1 MIFSAFL
8 VCSAFPVVF
17 ILEHFMT
24 NYVDAIHVL
33 ILLFASQIFFTVVK
47 CIYVN
52 LYKANK
58 MQTKYFQRWISVIA
72 VAFISNIMAY
82 FLVKTKEAFAI
93 ATLVSAM
100 YWFVMSAID
109 FKEISYSI
117 KEITYLIVETVCF
130 IFCGYIFNS
139 VVGFVAYLFLTVLIT
154 IVLMND
160 SVIYMLKLIS
170 VIAKKK
176 NDNEIEEG

>member
-1 MIFSAFL
+1 M
-8 VCSAFPVVF
+8 
-17 ILEHFMT
+17 
-24 NYVDAIHVL
+24 
-33 ILLFASQIFFTVVK
+33 K

-100 YWFVMSAID
+100 YWFVMSTID

-170 VIAKKK
+170 VIAKRKR
-176 NDNEIEEG
+176 

>member
-1 MIFSAFL
+1 MGRSSYF
-8 VCSAFPVVF
+8 VVG
-17 ILEHFMT
+17 
-24 NYVDAIHVL
+24 
-33 ILLFASQIFFTVVK
+33 
-47 CIYVN
+47 
-52 LYKANK
+52 
-58 MQTKYFQRWISVIA
+58 
-72 VAFISNIMAY
+72 
-82 FLVKTKEAFAI
+82 
-93 ATLVSAM
+93 
-100 YWFVMSAID
+100 
-109 FKEISYSI
+109 ISYSI
-117 KEITYLIVETVCF
+117 KEITYLIVETVFF